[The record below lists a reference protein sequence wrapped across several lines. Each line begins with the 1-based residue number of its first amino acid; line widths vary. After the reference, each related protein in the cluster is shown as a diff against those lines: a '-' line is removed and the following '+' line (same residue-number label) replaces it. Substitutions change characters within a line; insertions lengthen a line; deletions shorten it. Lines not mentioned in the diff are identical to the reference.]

1 MTVKRVAFATLG
13 CKVNQFETADMIQ
26 QYQANGWDLA
36 KFSEEADLYIINSC
50 TVTGRSDAESRRLAR
65 RARRRNPDARI
76 VVTGCYAQVSPD
88 EVASLPE
95 VDLVLGNEEKID
107 IRALVE
113 AGVNRVTPLSEVSST
128 APLRLT
134 SHTEHTRAFLQIQN
148 GCQQCCSYC
157 IVPAARGPNRH
168 VPPHEV
174 LAAAC
179 RLSSAGYRE
188 IVLTGIHLGAYGT
201 GSGDNCNLAGLL
213 KLLLAE
219 NPVLRIRLGS
229 IEPNELTDELLD
241 LILSSDVICHHLHIP
256 MQSGSDSV
264 LERMGRCYSG
274 DFYRSVVEKASRLLP
289 DAFIAADIIAGFP
302 GESLAE
308 FNETCSLLK
317 VLPLS
322 DLHVF
327 PYSRRPG
334 TKADSMPGHLASSV
348 ITERAAILRT
358 IAEGKGMEFRK
369 LFTGSRL
376 QVLGLKSDSNGM
388 LTGLSRNYLDV
399 VYPGGKE
406 MINQEVIV
414 EVTEVNKKLMKGV
427 VS

>member
-1 MTVKRVAFATLG
+1 
-13 CKVNQFETADMIQ
+13 
-26 QYQANGWDLA
+26 
-36 KFSEEADLYIINSC
+36 
-50 TVTGRSDAESRRLAR
+50 
-65 RARRRNPDARI
+65 
-76 VVTGCYAQVSPD
+76 
-88 EVASLPE
+88 
-95 VDLVLGNEEKID
+95 
-107 IRALVE
+107 
-113 AGVNRVTPLSEVSST
+113 
-128 APLRLT
+128 
-134 SHTEHTRAFLQIQN
+134 
-148 GCQQCCSYC
+148 
-157 IVPAARGPNRH
+157 
-168 VPPHEV
+168 
-174 LAAAC
+174 
-179 RLSSAGYRE
+179 
-188 IVLTGIHLGAYGT
+188 
-201 GSGDNCNLAGLL
+201 
-213 KLLLAE
+213 
-219 NPVLRIRLGS
+219 
-229 IEPNELTDELLD
+229 
-241 LILSSDVICHHLHIP
+241 

-406 MINQEVIV
+406 MINQEGVV